1 MSDLRQLRYFV
12 TVAEERSVTR
22 AAARLHLTQPPL
34 SAQLARLEHELGAE
48 LLVRH
53 RRGVDLT
60 DAGAHLLGRA
70 RRLLADVDAA
80 GEAVRRLGE
89 GRAGRLG
96 LAFVS
101 STAWSVLGPLLR
113 RYHADRPDVVVEPLE
128 DGPDGVLA
136 HVRARRAELGLLHL
150 PPPGTAAAAN
160 PDLDVA
166 VVRREP
172 LVAVLPRA
180 EAGRV
185 GDLVDLAVLA
195 GHTFLAPP
203 RASWGGLQPH
213 LRGACRLAGV
223 EPVVREVA
231 LVQTV
236 VTLVGAGLGVSVLPA
251 SVRAVAGDDVV
262 LRPLARPA
270 PVVETAVVRRR
281 ADAPSPQAQHFLRH
295 ALATPEPDVLGPDHA
310 GQGRGPT

>member
-1 MSDLRQLRYFV
+1 V
-12 TVAEERSVTR
+12 GP
-22 AAARLHLTQPPL
+22 AAAPVLRDCRGGAVPSPGPPRGSTSPSL
-34 SAQLARLEHELGAE
+34 RSARSSRAPEHELGTG

-60 DAGAHLLGRA
+60 GAGAHLLGRA
-70 RRLLADVDAA
+70 RRLLAD
-80 GEAVRRLGE
+80 
-89 GRAGRLG
+89 
-96 LAFVS
+96 
-101 STAWSVLGPLLR
+101 
-113 RYHADRPDVVVEPLE
+113 
-128 DGPDGVLA
+128 
-136 HVRARRAELGLLHL
+136 VRARRAELGLLHL
-150 PPPGTAAAAN
+150 PPPGTAAAAH

-185 GDLVDLAVLA
+185 GELVDLAVLA

-203 RASWGGLQPH
+203 RASRGGLQPH

-231 LVQTV
+231 LVRTV

-251 SVRAVAGDDVV
+251 
-262 LRPLARPA
+262 
-270 PVVETAVVRRR
+270 
-281 ADAPSPQAQHFLRH
+281 
-295 ALATPEPDVLGPDHA
+295 TPEPDVLGPDHA
-310 GQGRGPT
+310 RQGRGPT

>member
-1 MSDLRQLRYFV
+1 M
-12 TVAEERSVTR
+12 
-22 AAARLHLTQPPL
+22 
-34 SAQLARLEHELGAE
+34 
-48 LLVRH
+48 
-53 RRGVDLT
+53 
-60 DAGAHLLGRA
+60 
-70 RRLLADVDAA
+70 
-80 GEAVRRLGE
+80 
-89 GRAGRLG
+89 
-96 LAFVS
+96 
-101 STAWSVLGPLLR
+101 LGPLLR

-128 DGPDGVLA
+128 DGPDGVLE

-310 GQGRGPT
+310 RQGRGPT